1 MDHSDAVR
9 LKATERYL
17 LNELDP
23 EQLDQFEE
31 HLFDCPDCALDVRA
45 AAMLV
50 EQSKAILSEKTSAA
64 AVKVPVPARRPW
76 LAWLRPALAVPLMAV
91 LLAVVVYQNL
101 VVYPGMRKAENTAYL
116 FPAAAI
122 NVATRSALTPVVRS
136 KSGEPFVLL
145 VNLPTENRFS
155 SYIADLFDPTGH
167 IKWSVP
173 ISAETANDTVPIRIP
188 GQLNAGIYTLAVRG
202 IPQEGGSP
210 LDIGRQPFELRLK

>member
-9 LKATERYL
+9 LKATEKYL

-50 EQSKAILSEKTSAA
+50 EQSKAILSERASAVHVRVA
-64 AVKVPVPARRPW
+64 APAPKPW
-76 LAWLRPALAVPLMAV
+76 LAWLRPAFAVPVMAV
-91 LLAVVVYQNL
+91 LLVVVGYQNL
-101 VVYPGMRKAENTAYL
+101 VVYPGMKKAENTAYL
-116 FPAAAI
+116 FPAASI
-122 NVATRSALTPVVRS
+122 NVATRSAATTVVRS
-136 KSGEPFVLL
+136 KRAEPFVLL

-155 SYIADLFDPTGH
+155 SYIADLYDPTGH

-210 LDIGRQPFELRLK
+210 LDIGRQPFELRLN